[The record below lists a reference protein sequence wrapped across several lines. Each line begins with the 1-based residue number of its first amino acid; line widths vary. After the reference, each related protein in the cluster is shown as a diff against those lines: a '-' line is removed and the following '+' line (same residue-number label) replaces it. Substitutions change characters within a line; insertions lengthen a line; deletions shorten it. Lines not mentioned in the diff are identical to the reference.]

1 MSQEPVNLSGP
12 DSEAWQRSLPEGSRF
27 VVANDDLGSFSVW
40 QRVDDDEVGCEF
52 SEEGDYRPGLTE
64 TDIIDDCWGQ
74 SQHRQAR
81 ALSEDDYVRLVALY
95 ALDPGEAGVQAR
107 CFVATGE
114 WV

>member
-27 VVANDDLGSFSVW
+27 VVANNDPGSFSVW

-52 SEEGDYRPGLTE
+52 SETGDYRPDLFE
-64 TDIIDDCWGQ
+64 TDIIDDGWGQ
-74 SQHRQAR
+74 SRQAR

-95 ALDPGEAGVQAR
+95 ALDPGEAGVQAK

-114 WV
+114 RV